1 MKVTNVLSQWKSF
14 SDSGNFVVTSVASS
28 RPAEVRNV
36 SLPDSMI
43 KQWTYC
49 TDSLDLSTSKKKIWT
64 HPLRGPSVSASS
76 PGPFPGCITLDPVT
90 FGTTPDLKVW
100 LHTDCQRVEHDAALD
115 DDRQPK
121 SLKVVIYMYIYT
133 CVYTVYTRLDMMI
146 RMREEIKQ
154 HRQRK

>member
-1 MKVTNVLSQWKSF
+1 MRVTNVLSQWKSF

-76 PGPFPGCITLDPVT
+76 PGAIS
-90 FGTTPDLKVW
+90 W
-100 LHTDCQRVEHDAALD
+100 LHHTRSCNFWNNSRPQSLAAHRLPESGT
-115 DDRQPK
+115 RRCFRWWQAAKIPQG
-121 SLKVVIYMYIYT
+121 SNIYVYIYMCIYSIYQIGYDDKNERRDKT
-133 CVYTVYTRLDMMI
+133 A
-146 RMREEIKQ
+146 
-154 HRQRK
+154 